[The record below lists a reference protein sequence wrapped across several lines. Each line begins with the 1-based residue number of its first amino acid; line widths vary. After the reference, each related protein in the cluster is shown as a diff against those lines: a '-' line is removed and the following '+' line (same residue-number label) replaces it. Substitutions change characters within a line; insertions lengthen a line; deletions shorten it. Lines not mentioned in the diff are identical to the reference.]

1 MAVTLQSDGIQ
12 FANKKFTDSS
22 TGVDLDGILTP
33 YVGVG
38 DTDTS
43 SHSAGTSTPDMDRYQ
58 NFVWTLTGNI
68 TLGNP
73 TDEIAGTSGVF
84 VFIHSGGARTV
95 SLSSDWETVGAAGLT
110 LSTTDGAVDI
120 VPYFVQS
127 TGNILLGTP
136 QLAFS

>member
-1 MAVTLQSDGIQ
+1 MATTLQSDGIQ

-22 TGVDLDGILTP
+22 GGVDLNGIITP
-33 YVGVG
+33 YLGVG
-38 DTDTS
+38 DTETAS
-43 SHSAGTSTPDMDRYQ
+43 KTGSVTPDMDRYQ

-68 TLGNP
+68 TLSNP
-73 TDEIAGTSGVF
+73 GDEQTGASGVF

-95 SLSSDWETVGAAGLT
+95 SLGTDWETAGAAGLT
-110 LSTTDGAVDI
+110 LSSASGAVDI

-127 TGNILLGTP
+127 SGNILLGTP